1 MKRLQE
7 TEFETYCKS
16 LDTALRRFEKKHPAV
31 ASVWLEH
38 IRYMAENGQ
47 EQDDARE
54 EAGYV
59 VWAIVDDGFFYFC
72 VIAYTEA
79 QVIQ

>member
-16 LDTALRRFEKKHPAV
+16 IDTALRRFEKKFPAV
-31 ASVWLEH
+31 ASVWVDH
-38 IRYMAENGQ
+38 IRWMLENGQ
-47 EQDDARE
+47 EQDDARQ

-59 VWAIVDDGFFYFC
+59 VWAIEDDGFFYIC